1 MVANKPTIKDVAR
14 QAGVSIATVS
24 RVMAKKANTY
34 TPQTAQ
40 RVWDAAVKLGYQ
52 KNSAAAELAT
62 HSSDKIAV
70 IVSNPPTNFS
80 TGILDGM
87 QQTALA
93 HNHHI
98 IILYAGNHSPQLLHQ
113 AIKDAT
119 AGPRAGILLI
129 GSQIDPQSLKMLQ
142 DSQLPVRLV
151 SNYSYELPLQFI
163 SSDNTE
169 LAAQSVEYLIK
180 KGHRRIGLFGIDH
193 SHTGLQRRAGYQKAM
208 YEHHLPIEQD
218 WIQYGDYSYEA
229 GQTIMQYWADLKLS
243 AVVAASDLVAMGIM
257 RQAAQMGIKI
267 PQDLSIVSIDGTFLC
282 EVTDPQL
289 TSVTQDFYQIGVNSV
304 LDLLGN
310 APSELVP
317 FKLVERGSVAE
328 QPK

>member
-1 MVANKPTIKDVAR
+1 MNYR
-14 QAGVSIATVS
+14 
-24 RVMAKKANTY
+24 Y
-34 TPQTAQ
+34 
-40 RVWDAAVKLGYQ
+40 
-52 KNSAAAELAT
+52 
-62 HSSDKIAV
+62 
-70 IVSNPPTNFS
+70 
-80 TGILDGM
+80 
-87 QQTALA
+87 
-93 HNHHI
+93 
-98 IILYAGNHSPQLLHQ
+98 
-113 AIKDAT
+113 
-119 AGPRAGILLI
+119 
-129 GSQIDPQSLKMLQ
+129 SLC
-142 DSQLPVRLV
+142 
-151 SNYSYELPLQFI
+151 
-163 SSDNTE
+163 SDNTE

>member
-14 QAGVSIATVS
+14 QAGVSIAAVS

-40 RVWDAAVKLGYQ
+40 RVWDAAAKLGYQ

-62 HSSDKIAV
+62 RSSDKIAV

-93 HNHHI
+93 HNRHI

-163 SSDNTE
+163 SS
-169 LAAQSVEYLIK
+169 
-180 KGHRRIGLFGIDH
+180 
-193 SHTGLQRRAGYQKAM
+193 
-208 YEHHLPIEQD
+208 
-218 WIQYGDYSYEA
+218 
-229 GQTIMQYWADLKLS
+229 ADC
-243 AVVAASDLVAMGIM
+243 
-257 RQAAQMGIKI
+257 KI
-267 PQDLSIVSIDGTFLC
+267 
-282 EVTDPQL
+282 
-289 TSVTQDFYQIGVNSV
+289 
-304 LDLLGN
+304 
-310 APSELVP
+310 
-317 FKLVERGSVAE
+317 
-328 QPK
+328 

>member
-40 RVWDAAVKLGYQ
+40 RVWDAAAKLGYQ
-52 KNSAAAELAT
+52 KNSAA
-62 HSSDKIAV
+62 
-70 IVSNPPTNFS
+70 
-80 TGILDGM
+80 
-87 QQTALA
+87 
-93 HNHHI
+93 
-98 IILYAGNHSPQLLHQ
+98 
-113 AIKDAT
+113 
-119 AGPRAGILLI
+119 
-129 GSQIDPQSLKMLQ
+129 
-142 DSQLPVRLV
+142 
-151 SNYSYELPLQFI
+151 
-163 SSDNTE
+163 
-169 LAAQSVEYLIK
+169 
-180 KGHRRIGLFGIDH
+180 
-193 SHTGLQRRAGYQKAM
+193 
-208 YEHHLPIEQD
+208 
-218 WIQYGDYSYEA
+218 
-229 GQTIMQYWADLKLS
+229 
-243 AVVAASDLVAMGIM
+243 VAASDLVAMGIM